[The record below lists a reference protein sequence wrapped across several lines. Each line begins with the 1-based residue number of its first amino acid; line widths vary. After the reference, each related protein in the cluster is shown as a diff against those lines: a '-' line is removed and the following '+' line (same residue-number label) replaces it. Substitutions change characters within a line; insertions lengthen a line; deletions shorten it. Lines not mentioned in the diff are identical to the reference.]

1 MKLFIKLCLLFVCG
15 LALAH
20 EEHTKYQAGS
30 LAVSVAMDAQG
41 AVWRVAEKDGM
52 VMVDVSRD
60 LAKTFSKPLAVNSA
74 PQKIGADGEARP
86 KIAIGQQGQVYVT
99 WTEALKQPYAG

>member
-1 MKLFIKLCLLFVCG
+1 MKLFIKFCLLFVCG
-15 LALAH
+15 SALAH
-20 EEHTKYQAGS
+20 EEHTRYQAGS

-60 LAKTFSKPLAVNSA
+60 
-74 PQKIGADGEARP
+74 
-86 KIAIGQQGQVYVT
+86 
-99 WTEALKQPYAG
+99 